1 MRYPSVAL
9 IWQVC
14 AGGGLSLV
22 PSTILAEYSD
32 CISSHVGTDPA
43 LSDRSFI
50 KAGKMGMGVG
60 GCCRDAIELRHVKFV
75 WQTVKCNHSKH
86 FVDLLCPG
94 HRSKHLSYISTFV
107 IQIQELNKSR

>member
-1 MRYPSVAL
+1 
-9 IWQVC
+9 
-14 AGGGLSLV
+14 
-22 PSTILAEYSD
+22 
-32 CISSHVGTDPA
+32 
-43 LSDRSFI
+43 
-50 KAGKMGMGVG
+50 MGMGVG